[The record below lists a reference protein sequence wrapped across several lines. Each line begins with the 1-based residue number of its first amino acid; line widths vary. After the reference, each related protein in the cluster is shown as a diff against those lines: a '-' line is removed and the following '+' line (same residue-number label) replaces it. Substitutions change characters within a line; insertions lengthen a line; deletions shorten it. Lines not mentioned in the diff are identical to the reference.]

1 MDFQLAPYTAP
12 DFAALSLENAP
23 DARLA
28 RVEKDFVAPENY
40 HATTIFPE
48 YFKVGGQWRLA
59 AESRMDCVA
68 VWDGEQVRIREFRH
82 LKAGDLVLSLIHI

>member
-48 YFKVGGQWRLA
+48 YFKVGGSSFGRSQSRTPTA
-59 AESRMDCVA
+59 ATRPSRK
-68 VWDGEQVRIREFRH
+68 
-82 LKAGDLVLSLIHI
+82 L